1 MAKKKKQQT
10 LPTLANP
17 LCNLYE
23 LFWLIYHSKSN
34 IETID
39 LYEAKVIENPK
50 FTEAVGAFIQKQ
62 SKILLTLPHQKLLMP
77 LLDLKYTPDKLDLD
91 FTIPIPSDKVFNI
104 AKHNWLKE
112 MIEIFILCEWPE
124 EDIYE
129 EVKRSTG
136 VEIFTRDDIR
146 SYGHYF
152 WNFDHSRG
160 WDNSFRESLFKYFLS
175 DAVLSNNYPIA
186 MDLLSGKLTSEEVLI
201 EMNVDDSK
209 GILRN
214 SLEFKTRIN
223 IKKNLFLSAKRGDAQ
238 GVTAWGKADQVLNK
252 KETVDG
258 DRKKI
263 ILPSFSPISDKS
275 KSQKDRSSKKESNK

>member
-1 MAKKKKQQT
+1 MAAKKKIET
-10 LPTLANP
+10 LPTQANP
-17 LCNLYE
+17 LRKLYE

-39 LYEAKVIENPK
+39 LYEAKVIENLK
-50 FTEAVGAFIQKQ
+50 FTNAVDAFIQKQ
-62 SKILLTLPHQKLLMP
+62 SKILLTLPHQNLLMP

-152 WNFDHSRG
+152 WNFDHSSG
-160 WDNSFRESLFKYFLS
+160 WDNSFRESLFKFFLS
-175 DAVLSNNYPIA
+175 DAVLSNKYPIA

-275 KSQKDRSSKKESNK
+275 KSKKDRSSKKDSNK